1 MSAEPAPRRVVAGHQ
16 PNFFPWF
23 GYFEKMLKAD
33 VFVFSDDVRYPSR
46 NFVNRVAIPIG
57 GGVHQWALPVRRGGD
72 ERIADKHY
80 VKDEKTLTGVVR
92 TARYNLGGLPHGGDI
107 ERFLDVFVEAYRK
120 YETLADLNI
129 ATIDAISRAL
139 SINTPTVR
147 GSELGLDRY
156 RATDRLLKRLERL
169 DADAY
174 LSGQGAHD
182 YTDVELFAASGRR
195 LIWID
200 YVLGPDLLGNDLP
213 YSVLV
218 GIARHGLARL
228 SDAVEAFRETRLRK
242 AGMRE

>member
-1 MSAEPAPRRVVAGHQ
+1 MSAEPSPRKIVAGHQ

-57 GGVHQWALPVRRGGD
+57 GSVHQWALPVRRGGD
-72 ERIADKHY
+72 ERIVEKHY
-80 VKDEKTLTGVVR
+80 VKDEKTLAGVLK
-92 TARYNLGGLPHGGDI
+92 TARYNLGGLPHGADI
-107 ERFLDVFVEAYRK
+107 EHFLDVFAEAYRR

-129 ATIDAISRAL
+129 ATIEAIARAL

-147 GSELGLDRY
+147 GTELGLERF
-156 RATDRLLKRLERL
+156 RATERLLKRLELL

-200 YVLGPDLLGNDLP
+200 YALGPKLLGSDLP

-218 GIARHGLARL
+218 SIARHGLARL
-228 SDAVEAFRETRLRK
+228 SDAVQAYRETALQK
-242 AGMRE
+242 AGVAR